1 MSIGSIASAQPPSAL
16 DGLRLALRRGKT
28 GCLTARTSDGL
39 VRQVYVSQGEIFAAH
54 APEDGSWLVR
64 RLINHG
70 ALTDRQGA
78 SFLRSIERGVSY
90 EDLLQGQVPQ
100 ALLESVL
107 EGRFRQTLAEF
118 LSIEGRAEWTATEGI
133 FVANVQTGHDTEALL
148 AGLLR
153 RRQQLS
159 PILHRRE
166 PLTLRPGPAN
176 PARPEQ
182 ARLLE
187 LCEPAAPIDDLL
199 AFSPYEHWD
208 TAGLIIDMIVQGS
221 LVSDEGLR
229 IAASRPPEVEDAYGV
244 EELFSI
250 GGEDEPRAAPPLP
263 ISFLNAL
270 AEPVEVSTGEDF
282 GNSVP
287 DAFVLWLR
295 HGSAASPAMV
305 VEEPS
310 IMPRTA
316 APVEAKVLPFV
327 PLEESPRGPRSAPPE
342 PDAWADLDEPTRG
355 APEPEAAVGPETDQL
370 SHGAPHRSAEPAWTP
385 DRDGPAEQAGGVN
398 SGTESESEAE
408 SDGDGGS
415 EEDREVEG
423 PSGPIA
429 ADEEDEGEDGS
440 ELDENGDPVDVPE
453 MVSSVHGQISLVNFR
468 RDPIPAAAAAPEPP
482 QPEAPSSAP
491 PEDLVQTAARYL
503 EAAAERRAARAP
515 RGAGRPS
522 SVDLEAWLGGEE
534 EPSAPTPPAPKGA
547 WKPTRDADI
556 DPSLLALFEDQDDLR
571 GLGDGQFSVSDANLD
586 RVDMRAEMLAA
597 LAQSSNDSEELIEA
611 VEADAEAEAE
621 AINLNFGPPPLR
633 DEEARSKLGVA
644 VDVLAKLAAQIDAS
658 TGPGSGS
665 AAVQVLLEGTSGSGR
680 RLFSHVNTALDGRFD
695 LGLIL
700 SNLRRLPEAERRT
713 VLDASLLDLVERA
726 LAYACETLPA
736 ERIDDLLIGIAG
748 YQQRLRG

>member
-1 MSIGSIASAQPPSAL
+1 M
-16 DGLRLALRRGKT
+16 
-28 GCLTARTSDGL
+28 
-39 VRQVYVSQGEIFAAH
+39 
-54 APEDGSWLVR
+54 R

-118 LSIEGRAEWTATEGI
+118 LSIDGRAEWTATEGI
-133 FVANVQTGHDTEALL
+133 FVANVQTGHDSEALV

-166 PLTLRPGPAN
+166 PLTLRSGPAN

-229 IAASRPPEVEDAYGV
+229 TAASRPPEVEDAYGV

-295 HGSAASPAMV
+295 HGSTASAAMV

-310 IMPRTA
+310 LMPRA
-316 APVEAKVLPFV
+316 APPVGAKVLPFV
-327 PLEESPRGPRSAPPE
+327 PLEESPRGPRSAPPQ

-355 APEPEAAVGPETDQL
+355 APEPEPQVAVEPEPDQL
-370 SHGAPHRSAEPAWTP
+370 SLGAPHRSAEPAWTP
-385 DRDGPAEQAGGVN
+385 DIDGTAEQPGEGE
-398 SGTESESEAE
+398 GE
-408 SDGDGGS
+408 G
-415 EEDREVEG
+415 EG

-429 ADEEDEGEDGS
+429 ADEEDEGEDGG

-453 MVSSVHGQISLVNFR
+453 MVSIVDGQLSLVNFR
-468 RDPIPAAAAAPEPP
+468 RDPIPLSAAAPEPP

-515 RGAGRPS
+515 RGSGAPS
-522 SVDLEAWLGGEE
+522 SMDLEAWLGGEE
-534 EPSAPTPPAPKGA
+534 EPSAATPPASKGA
-547 WKPTRDADI
+547 WRPTRDADADI

-597 LAQSSNDSEELIEA
+597 LAQTSNDSEELIEA
-611 VEADAEAEAE
+611 VEADADAEAE

-633 DEEARSKLGVA
+633 DDEARSKLGVA
-644 VDVLAKLAAQIDAS
+644 VDVLAKLAVQIDAS

-695 LGLIL
+695 LGLII